1 MAAELSRYG
10 VPIRIIEKAPQRTD
24 KSKAI
29 VLWSRTLELLD
40 RTGSGKNFVD
50 AGFKV
55 TGANI
60 IAGAQQ
66 IAHVRLDEVQTP
78 HPYALMI
85 PQSDTERLLDEHLNT
100 YGVKVERQ
108 VELVKLTPAADKVS
122 ATLRHADGSEEIV
135 EVAWL
140 IGCDG
145 AHSTV
150 RHGLNLSFEGDTLM
164 SDWMLADVH
173 LTGLTKNPYDV
184 NSYWHSD
191 GVLLI
196 SPITSDRFR
205 VIADF
210 GVARGNEHRADPTL
224 AEVQAILD
232 QRGPGGIKASSPC
245 G

>member
-10 VPIRIIEKAPQRTD
+10 IPIRIIEKAPQRTD

-40 RTGSGKNFVD
+40 RTGSGQKFVA

-60 IAGAQQ
+60 IAGDQQ
-66 IAHVRLDEVQTP
+66 IAHVHLDEVKTP
-78 HPYALMI
+78 HPYALML

-108 VELVKLTPAADKVS
+108 VELVKFTPAADKVS
-122 ATLRHADGSEEIV
+122 ATLRHVDGHEETI

-150 RHGLNLSFEGDTLM
+150 RHGLNLAFEGDTLM

-173 LTGLTKNPYDV
+173 LTMFGAA
-184 NSYWHSD
+184 
-191 GVLLI
+191 LL
-196 SPITSDRFR
+196 
-205 VIADF
+205 VQIARRARRDL
-210 GVARGNEHRADPTL
+210 VARSAQG
-224 AEVQAILD
+224 
-232 QRGPGGIKASSPC
+232 
-245 G
+245 